1 VLFVI
6 DNQINAATATLKL
19 KCKVPNPNR
28 RLWPNQFVKA
38 RLLIETKKDATVI
51 PSAAV
56 QRGPNGTFVYL
67 AGADGKAQQ
76 RMVDVG
82 LTVGEEAIVDKGLE
96 PGEKIV
102 VEGQAQLRPGSTLQ
116 AHGDATPA
124 HGDATPAH
132 GDATPAHGDAT
143 HAHGARK

>member
-1 VLFVI
+1 MARGPVSVDVWSRDGLVKLERGVLFVI

-51 PSAAV
+51 PAAAV
-56 QRGPNGTFVYL
+56 QRGPSGTFVYL
-67 AGADGKAQQ
+67 AGADNKAQQ
-76 RMVDVG
+76 RMIEVG

-96 PGEKIV
+96 PGERIV

-116 AHGDATPA
+116 AHGAT
-124 HGDATPAH
+124 
-132 GDATPAHGDAT
+132 
-143 HAHGARK
+143 K